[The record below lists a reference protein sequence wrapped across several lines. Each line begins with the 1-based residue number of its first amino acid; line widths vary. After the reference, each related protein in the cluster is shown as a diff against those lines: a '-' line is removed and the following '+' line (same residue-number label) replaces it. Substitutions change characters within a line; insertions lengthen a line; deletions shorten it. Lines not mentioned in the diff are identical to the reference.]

1 MHEKISR
8 FLDFSLLLCNLR
20 FISIIVFT
28 ILDLESCWHLS
39 LCIPNSISLYF
50 SLSIYIVRV
59 SVLLYQRMFMSGLAV
74 RQLERTADI
83 PGDWYTCKI

>member
-1 MHEKISR
+1 M
-8 FLDFSLLLCNLR
+8 LA
-20 FISIIVFT
+20 FIIMY
-28 ILDLESCWHLS
+28 
-39 LCIPNSISLYF
+39 PKLYF
-50 SLSIYIVRV
+50 SLFLSLYIYIVRV